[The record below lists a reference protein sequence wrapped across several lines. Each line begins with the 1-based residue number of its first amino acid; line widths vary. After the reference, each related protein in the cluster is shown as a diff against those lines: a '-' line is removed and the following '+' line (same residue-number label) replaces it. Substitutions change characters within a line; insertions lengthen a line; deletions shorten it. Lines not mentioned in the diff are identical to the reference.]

1 MVTGMSDDGSIFIAA
16 TYNMELTYYKVDE
29 NGTMTLTHTLSMN
42 NFMDEMD
49 VSSDGSM
56 VGLVGNNSV

>member
-1 MVTGMSDDGSIFIAA
+1 MSDDGSIFIAA